1 MSKSVKKVVLVC
13 LLLISLFLLA
23 SCKGK
28 VAAGERPVDTAAAL
42 RLVQTGTE
50 GIQVNVLP
58 NYPPPLLYDQ
68 NELVA
73 LVEIKN
79 RGNHNLEPQDCF
91 LQITGFDPN
100 IILGAFNVPRSCA
113 ENAGT
118 LEGKNV
124 YNTEGGV
131 NQLEFKSSTITLP
144 ESVFEYNPNLNFVA
158 CYNYVTTANP
168 SVCVDPL
175 LFQVTSEQ
183 KTCQPHDVG
192 MAGGQGAPV
201 GVSYVGVDMVGRKA
215 IFEINVQ
222 NLANGRV
229 LSPYSDIRSCGQA
242 SLEYTDL
249 DKVGYEV
256 QMSGGSLIDCK
267 PKDGLVRLTNNQGKI
282 VCQFDIPG
290 ASAFETPLRIKLNYN
305 YVQSF
310 QKPLRIIKTPE

>member
-13 LLLISLFLLA
+13 LLLMSLFLLV
-23 SCKGK
+23 SCKGR
-28 VAAGERPVDTAAAL
+28 VAAGERPVDTTAAL

-113 ENAGT
+113 ENVGT

-175 LFQVTSEQ
+175 FFQVTSEQ

-222 NLANGRV
+222 NLAGGRV

-267 PKDGLVRLTNNQGKI
+267 PKDGLVRLTNGQGKI

-290 ASAFETPLRIKLNYN
+290 ASSFETPLRIKLNYN

-310 QKPLRIIKTPE
+310 LKPIRIIKTPE

>member
-1 MSKSVKKVVLVC
+1 M
-13 LLLISLFLLA
+13 
-23 SCKGK
+23 
-28 VAAGERPVDTAAAL
+28 AAGERPVDTAAAL

-58 NYPPPLLYDQ
+58 NYPPPVLYDQ

-79 RGNHNLEPQDCF
+79 RGNHDLEPQDCF

-113 ENAGT
+113 ENVGT

-131 NQLEFKSSTITLP
+131 NQLEFKSSTVSLP
-144 ESVFEYNPNLNFVA
+144 ESVFEYNPTLNFVA

-201 GVSYVGVDMVGRKA
+201 GISYVGMDMVGRKA

-222 NLANGRV
+222 NLAGGRV

-242 SLEYTDL
+242 SLEYIDL
-249 DKVGYEV
+249 DKVAYEV

-305 YVQSF
+305 YIQSF
-310 QKPLRIIKTPE
+310 QKPIRIIKTPE